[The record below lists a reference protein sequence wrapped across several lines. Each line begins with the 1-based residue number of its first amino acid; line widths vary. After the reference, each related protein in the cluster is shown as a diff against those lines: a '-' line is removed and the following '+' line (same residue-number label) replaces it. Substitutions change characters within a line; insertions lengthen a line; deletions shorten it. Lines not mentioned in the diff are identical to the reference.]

1 MQQLIYFIQKYK
13 YFLFFLLL
21 ELVALFFTINNHSFH
36 KSKFIS
42 SANSLTGGL
51 YEKTSEFSEYLDLK
65 KINADLAEEN
75 VRLKNENEK
84 IRNSIDSTV
93 TSVIN
98 DSSVYRQKYTY
109 TLAKAINNKFSS
121 TFNFLT
127 LNKGEKDGIKIEMAV
142 TNDKGII
149 GITDQVSGNYSRVRS
164 ILNKNSSINARVK
177 GDSTYFGNLKWDG
190 KDIQVLQLEN
200 IPRQAIVKIGDTVIT
215 GGKSTIFPEGVLIGI
230 VSNINVANSTT
241 SSAIDVQLFNDM
253 KNIRHVYVISN
264 LDKDEIKTVENDNNE

>member
-21 ELVALFFTINNHSFH
+21 EFVALFFTINNHSFH

-51 YEKTSEFSEYLDLK
+51 YEKASEFSEYLDLK
-65 KINADLAEEN
+65 TTNEGLAKEN
-75 VRLKNENEK
+75 TRLKNELEK
-84 IRNSIDSTV
+84 IKNSVDSTV
-93 TSVIN
+93 TSTVN
-98 DSSVYRQKYTY
+98 DSTVYYQKYTY
-109 TLAKAINNKFSS
+109 TLAKAINNKFSA

-127 LNKGEKDGIKIEMAV
+127 LNKGEKDGIKVEMAV

-149 GITDQVSGNYSRVRS
+149 GITDQVSGNYTRVRS

-177 GDSTYFGNLKWDG
+177 GDSIYFGNLKWDG
-190 KDIQVLQLEN
+190 KDIRILQLEN
-200 IPRQAIVKIGDTVIT
+200 IPRQAVVKVGDTVIT
-215 GGKSTIFPEGVLIGI
+215 GGKSTIFPEGVLIGT
-230 VSNINVANSTT
+230 VSNINAANSTT
-241 SSAIDVQLFNDM
+241 SSTINVLLFNDM

-264 LDKDEIKTVENDNNE
+264 LDKDEIRTVENNNNE